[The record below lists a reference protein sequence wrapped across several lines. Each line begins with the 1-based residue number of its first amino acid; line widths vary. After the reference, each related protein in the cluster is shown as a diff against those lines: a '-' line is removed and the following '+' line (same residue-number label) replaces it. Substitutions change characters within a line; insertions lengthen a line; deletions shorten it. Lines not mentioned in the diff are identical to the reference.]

1 MQTLRDRI
9 AGRALMPGARVP
21 SIRTMADALQVSKST
36 VVDAYDRL
44 ASEGVLVAR
53 RGSGFY
59 VSGHA
64 PPLALADLGPRL
76 DREIDPLWLT
86 RQSLESDA
94 AVAKP
99 GCGWLPSSWLPD
111 ESLRRAL
118 RAVSRDEP
126 DALADYATP
135 LGLPALRQQLAWR
148 LAQHGVHA
156 EPGQIVLTDSGTH
169 ALDLV

>member
-76 DREIDPLWLT
+76 DR
-86 RQSLESDA
+86 
-94 AVAKP
+94 
-99 GCGWLPSSWLPD
+99 
-111 ESLRRAL
+111 
-118 RAVSRDEP
+118 
-126 DALADYATP
+126 
-135 LGLPALRQQLAWR
+135 
-148 LAQHGVHA
+148 
-156 EPGQIVLTDSGTH
+156 
-169 ALDLV
+169 